1 MLKEQKIQ
9 IVEELTNV
17 LSKSPL
23 ILLTD
28 YKGMNVDE
36 ITKLR
41 TDLHEVNSKY
51 RVVKNTLLKIA
62 LKNVKIELEE
72 LNSALEGTTA
82 LLYTEGDA
90 VLALKTIYK
99 FIKEHKKPVV
109 KCGMMDNKF
118 ITAEQAKEFSKLPPK
133 DVLLA
138 QLIGQMQAPIYGL
151 HAVLSGILR
160 KPLYVLN
167 AIKDKKEQ

>member
-1 MLKEQKIQ
+1 MLKELKAQ
-9 IVEELTNV
+9 IIEELTEI
-17 LSKSPL
+17 LSKSSL
-23 ILLTD
+23 LLLTD
-28 YKGMNVDE
+28 YKGLSVSE

-41 TDLHEVNSKY
+41 TDLHEVDSKY

-62 LKNVKIELEE
+62 FKNAKIDFEE
-72 LNSALEGTTA
+72 LNSALQGTTA
-82 LLYTEGDA
+82 LLYTEGDSI
-90 VLALKTIYK
+90 LALKALYN

-109 KCGMMDNKF
+109 KCGVMDNKF
-118 ITAEQAKEFSKLPPK
+118 ITADQAKEYSKLPPK

-138 QLIGQMQAPIYGL
+138 QLVGQIQAPIYGFY
-151 HAVLSGILR
+151 AVLSGVLR